1 MTTPPIT
8 SVVAARSDN
17 PYVGPRPFRRG
28 ERLHGRDREALGL
41 ADKLLGERIVLLHA
55 PSGAGKTSLIQAM
68 LVPAMEER
76 GFQICAR
83 TVPGFSALRVNNP
96 PPSTFPV
103 RNRYVFSAVLG
114 LLDGAAEDAKAL
126 ADVTLA
132 EALDRVREREG
143 TAPYQFVVFDQLEEV
158 LTLNPADREFQLAF
172 FRQLG
177 EALDDGRRWAL
188 LSMREDYMGGLDRF
202 TPQLPTGL
210 RSRYRLDFLEPD
222 AALDAIQAPA
232 RERGV
237 DFTDGAAAAL
247 VDDLRQ
253 VRVQGPCQEPTA
265 IRGPYV
271 EPVHLQVVCHRL
283 WRVLRDR
290 MGADFRS
297 VVAEQIE
304 PFRDIAGALG
314 AYYADAVRETAR
326 RTGTDERL
334 IRDWFENQLITAQHF
349 RSQTLGGPAGEAAAS
364 AAALERLERRY
375 LIRADVRAGTRWY
388 ELSHDRLV
396 EPVLADNAAWRPR
409 HLAEW
414 QNRAEE
420 WRRSGKDRSLLL
432 TGDALRVAR
441 RAVSARQPN
450 GSAAERN
457 EQEFVE
463 HSTKASAE
471 QRFRLRANT
480 TVVTLGAI
488 ILLQSVVIILLA
500 LRG

>member
-1 MTTPPIT
+1 
-8 SVVAARSDN
+8 VAARSDN

-28 ERLHGRDREALGL
+28 ERLRGRDREALGL
-41 ADKLLGERIVLLHA
+41 ADKLLGERIVLLHS

-83 TVPGFSALRVNNP
+83 TVPSFSALRVNNP

-114 LLDGAAEDAKAL
+114 LLDGAAESASAL

-132 EALDRVREREG
+132 EALDRMRERPQVE
-143 TAPYQFVVFDQLEEV
+143 PYQFVIFDQLEEV
-158 LTLNPADREFQLAF
+158 LTLNPADWDLQTAF

-177 EALDDGRRWAL
+177 EALEDDRRWAL

-210 RSRYRLDFLEPD
+210 RSRYRLDFLQKD
-222 AALDAIQAPA
+222 AALEAIQGPA

-237 DFTDGAAAAL
+237 DFTDEAAAAL
-247 VDDLRQ
+247 VDDLRK
-253 VRVQGPCQEPTA
+253 VRVQGPGQEPTE
-265 IRGPYV
+265 ISGPYV

-283 WRVLRDR
+283 WRTLRDR
-290 MGADFRS
+290 MGADLRS
-297 VVAEQIE
+297 ITAEQIQ
-304 PFRDIAGALG
+304 PFRDVAGALG

-326 RTGTDERL
+326 RTGTAERL
-334 IRDWFENQLITAQHF
+334 IRDWFENQLITADHF
-349 RSQTLGGPAGEAAAS
+349 RSQTVVGPAVDEAGS
-364 AAALERLERRY
+364 AAVLERLERRY
-375 LIRADVRAGTRWY
+375 LVRADMRAGTVWY

-396 EPVLADNAAWRPR
+396 EPVLSDNAAWRR
-409 HLAEW
+409 THLADW

-441 RAVSARQPN
+441 HAMSGRQAN
-450 GSAAERN
+450 DAADERT
-457 EQEFVE
+457 EREFVE
-463 HSTKASAE
+463 LSAKANAE
-471 QRFRLRANT
+471 QRSRLRASRT
-480 TVVTLGAI
+480 VLALATVILVETVV
-488 ILLQSVVIILLA
+488 ILVLLVA
-500 LRG
+500 G

>member
-1 MTTPPIT
+1 MTTAPPT

-28 ERLHGRDREALGL
+28 ERLRGRDREALGL
-41 ADKLLGERIVLLHA
+41 ADKLLGERIVLLHS

-83 TVPGFSALRVNNP
+83 TVPSFSALRVNNP

-114 LLDGAAEDAKAL
+114 LLDGAAEDASAL

-132 EALDRVREREG
+132 EALDRLRERPQAE
-143 TAPYQFVVFDQLEEV
+143 PYQFLVFDQLEEV

-177 EALDDGRRWAL
+177 EALDDDRRWAL

-210 RSRYRLDFLEPD
+210 RSRYRLDFLEKD
-222 AALDAIQAPA
+222 AALDAIQGPA

-237 DFTDGAAAAL
+237 DFTDEAAAAL
-247 VDDLRQ
+247 VDNLRK
-253 VRVQGPCQEPTA
+253 VRVQGPCQEPTE
-265 IRGPYV
+265 ISGPYV

-283 WRVLRDR
+283 WRSLHDR
-290 MGADFRS
+290 MGADLRS
-297 VVAEQIE
+297 ITAEQIQ

-314 AYYADAVRETAR
+314 AYYADAVKETAR

-334 IRDWFENQLITAQHF
+334 LRDWFENQLITANHF
-349 RSQTLGGPAGEAAAS
+349 RSQTVTGPAGEDVAS
-364 AAALERLERRY
+364 AGVLAELELRY
-375 LIRADVRAGTRWY
+375 LVRADMRAGTLWY

-396 EPVLADNAAWRPR
+396 EPVLSDNAAWRR
-409 HLAEW
+409 MNLADW
-414 QNRAEE
+414 QNRAEQ
-420 WRRSGKDRSLLL
+420 WRRNGKDRSLLL
-432 TGDALRVAR
+432 TGDSLRVAR
-441 RAVSARQPN
+441 QAVSGRQEN
-450 GSAAERN
+450 GTAAERN

-463 HSTKASAE
+463 ASTKDNAE
-471 QRFRLRANT
+471 QRFRVRASR
-480 TVVTLGAI
+480 TVVALATI
-488 ILLQSVVIILLA
+488 ILVETVVILVLLA
-500 LRG
+500 AG